1 MTGVTSMKP
10 LLWLAL
16 CFVSG
21 CSSPYQFSREIS
33 SFSMGVD
40 NLSSAY
46 TAGYSTLANDRQTLQ
61 TLIFDDT
68 SAKLKLADSCI
79 PGQSKALP
87 CDFYRQGGP
96 QPSPADPDLVS
107 SRPKTLEA
115 IKVLTDYA
123 HALQAVTNAAD
134 RAAFNS
140 AASRLNASVTA
151 LGKAAGPQGAAAS
164 AAFSAG
170 FNVFAWAVGQ
180 ALDQQRFE
188 TLKQDVNLAAGPV
201 QSVARGLG
209 AQLDLLSQKRQLVLY
224 DTVNALIKPLGP
236 GYKNYTAR
244 EATASQ
250 TKAVLIQLEQVNPSQ
265 VTDALV
271 TAHDAL
277 RDAINDPERSFSNF
291 ATAVGQFAG
300 LAEALNS
307 GLTTP
312 AKASLSNPG
321 S

>member
-1 MTGVTSMKP
+1 MKP

-21 CSSPYQFSREIS
+21 CSSPYQFSHEIS

-46 TAGYSTLANDRQTLQ
+46 TAGYNTLANDRQTLQ

-96 QPSPADPDLVS
+96 QPSPSNHDLVS

-115 IKVLTDYA
+115 IKVLADYA
-123 HALQAVTNAAD
+123 HALRAVTNAAD

-151 LGKAAGPQGAAAS
+151 LGKAAGPQGAAAN

-170 FNVFAWAVGQ
+170 FDVFAWAVGQ

-209 AQLDLLSQKRQLVLY
+209 AELDLLSQKRQLVLY
-224 DTVNALIKPLGP
+224 DTAKEPLQKP
-236 GYKNYTAR
+236 A
-244 EATASQ
+244 
-250 TKAVLIQLEQVNPSQ
+250 AVIV
-265 VTDALV
+265 
-271 TAHDAL
+271 
-277 RDAINDPERSFSNF
+277 
-291 ATAVGQFAG
+291 
-300 LAEALNS
+300 
-307 GLTTP
+307 
-312 AKASLSNPG
+312 
-321 S
+321 